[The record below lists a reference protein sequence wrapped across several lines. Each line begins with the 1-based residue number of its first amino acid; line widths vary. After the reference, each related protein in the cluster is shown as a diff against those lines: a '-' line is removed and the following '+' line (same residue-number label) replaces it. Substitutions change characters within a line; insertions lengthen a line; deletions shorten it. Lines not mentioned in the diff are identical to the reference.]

1 MIPVVQSR
9 TGADGNCLNACI
21 ASILELPLK
30 AVPELGEDW
39 LGDLNRFLAHYGLR
53 YRRVPM
59 YKKPSGWSTI
69 EGVSP
74 RGGLHACVAKDG
86 ELAWDPHPIEDG
98 TGQGLVEPRYY
109 GLLEPIRISGGDW
122 SVYDERASR
131 ARDSSGRNVQKN
143 ETAATKRGRVFSRGA
158 ESVEVSELRRDIAV
172 RKRVLAS
179 GKLSPSDSAY
189 AKERLAVQERKLAEL
204 LSRTDDRADMATLRR
219 NTERQGGPFFMQVT
233 EKSGRE
239 HTIPVKEVAKG
250 ADSTTDWALL
260 LAAIYALYKRRQ
272 QRCTN
277 YDLTTY
283 RPRPRAFDAKADRYS
298 MREILDTLGIDIK
311 EYMRRTEKQ
320 KSELLRTAI
329 ERLEHR

>member
-39 LGDLNRFLAHYGLR
+39 LGDLNRFLARHGLR

-122 SVYDERASR
+122 SVYDERPLNRAS
-131 ARDSSGRNVQKN
+131 
-143 ETAATKRGRVFSRGA
+143 
-158 ESVEVSELRRDIAV
+158 
-172 RKRVLAS
+172 
-179 GKLSPSDSAY
+179 
-189 AKERLAVQERKLAEL
+189 
-204 LSRTDDRADMATLRR
+204 DRADMATLRR

-233 EKSGRE
+233 EKDGRE
-239 HTIPVKEVAKG
+239 CTLPVRKVAKG
-250 ADSTTDWALL
+250 TDSAADWALL

-283 RPRPRAFDAKADRYS
+283 RPKSRALDAKADRYS
-298 MREILDTLGIDIK
+298 MREILDVLGIDIK

-320 KSELLRTAI
+320 KAALLRTATAQL
-329 ERLEHR
+329 ERR